1 MRSVAESLPPKR
13 RPGEITARFRRAAER
28 LTGVFFALQ
37 PGARYLTDTPQAV
50 SLARILSVPNDEL
63 LFGLMK
69 LDNGNQAVT
78 RFTSWAKA
86 RDVTIVRYSS
96 SEGQNTDLNKPIIWY
111 SFGPS
116 YKPTPADQLRVPF
129 RGVVPDADLA
139 YIVGAAP
146 KLMPRVVRGPIGDRP
161 SHVLVEIW
169 NPDTNETNKK
179 RPLSD
184 DEDFA
189 LASLASRKRLSKG
202 DFSTLTIRRR
212 HLYGQFPCPFVHRP
226 RARVRV

>member
-1 MRSVAESLPPKR
+1 MRSAAESLPPKR

-28 LTGVFFALQ
+28 LQGVFFALR
-37 PGARYLTDTPQAV
+37 PGDSYVEDSPQTV
-50 SLARILSVPNDEL
+50 SLARVLGVPNDEL
-63 LFGLMK
+63 LVGLMK
-69 LDNGNQAVT
+69 LDNGNQVVT

-86 RDVTIVRYSS
+86 RGVTLVSHS
-96 SEGQNTDLNKPIIWY
+96 TSEGYNKETNRPIYWY

-116 YKPTPADQLRVPF
+116 YKPTPADQLLVPF

-146 KLMPRVVRGPIGDRP
+146 ELMPRVVRGPIGDRP

-189 LASLASRKRLSKG
+189 LASLASRKRLSQG